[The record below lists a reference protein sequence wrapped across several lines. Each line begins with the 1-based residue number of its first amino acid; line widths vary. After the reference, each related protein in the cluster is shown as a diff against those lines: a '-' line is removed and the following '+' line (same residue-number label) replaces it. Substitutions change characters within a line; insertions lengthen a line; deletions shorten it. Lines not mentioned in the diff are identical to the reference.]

1 MSFCLY
7 NFLSV
12 HGGMLEVTKGRTL
25 PPWTRRQLAIHHL
38 RGCAPKI
45 SLSSSKLWSNNLLL
59 GARSFVMFKVSMS
72 FYLQENH
79 LVCNAMS
86 FTLCRVWRMIFWSW
100 KWMIQSTWTRISL
113 RENLQWR
120 LMGLFNACDKF
131 LLLRASQ
138 PKKRICCRHDHHQ
151 LLETSFLI
159 LLLFQLFQQKKRW
172 GNLDLP
178 NFTTKTWI
186 TEYFCVAL
194 WPWKLLPTT
203 QPDPANWELS
213 DCL

>member
-1 MSFCLY
+1 
-7 NFLSV
+7 
-12 HGGMLEVTKGRTL
+12 
-25 PPWTRRQLAIHHL
+25 
-38 RGCAPKI
+38 
-45 SLSSSKLWSNNLLL
+45 
-59 GARSFVMFKVSMS
+59 MS
-72 FYLQENH
+72 FYLQANH

-159 LLLFQLFQQKKRW
+159 LLLFQLFQQKNAGEIRISRISQQKPGSLNIFAWRCDH
-172 GNLDLP
+172 GSCCQQPSQTQQTGSSLIAYSLFLIQILP
-178 NFTTKTWI
+178 SKHTLETSELETYAKQMDVF
-186 TEYFCVAL
+186 FAS
-194 WPWKLLPTT
+194 LLCNMT
-203 QPDPANWELS
+203 
-213 DCL
+213 